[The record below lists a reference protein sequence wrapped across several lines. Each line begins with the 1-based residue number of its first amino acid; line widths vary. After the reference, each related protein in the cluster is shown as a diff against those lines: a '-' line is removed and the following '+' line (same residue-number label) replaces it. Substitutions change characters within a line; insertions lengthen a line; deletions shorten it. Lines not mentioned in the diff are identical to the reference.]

1 MNVLHL
7 VSGELNGGAA
17 RGAYWLHNGLRKIGI
32 DSYILSNSFDT
43 LGDSEV
49 ITIADSKKNKVM
61 KLIREQL
68 DSAPSW
74 LYLNRKQVIFSTG
87 FLGKDFTKTEAYK
100 RADIIHLHWINAGF
114 VNMCHLKKIK
124 KPIVWTM
131 RDMWPMTGG
140 CHVAKALDCTA
151 YETGCGGCPQ
161 LNSKFS
167 YDLSKIVLNRK
178 KKYIPKNI
186 KLVGISTWL
195 SECARKSS
203 IFHNFDV
210 RTISN
215 NVDCQEFF
223 PIPKNTARKL
233 LGIPLNEKIILTA
246 AQNMGDFYK
255 GFDKY
260 IQSLNYL
267 ENEQKHLLFFGKLD
281 KSLLKNSGF
290 EYTSLGYLNDIISLR
305 LAYSAA
311 DVFVAPS
318 LMDAFGKTLAES
330 MACGTPV
337 VCFNATGPKDIVDHK
352 KNGYLAKP
360 FDPQDL
366 ANGIKW
372 VLEDENRYLELSH
385 NARRKVEDHFDIQV
399 VAKQY
404 QSLYQEIMT
413 ETTK

>member
-1 MNVLHL
+1 MKVLHI

-17 RGAYWLHNGLRKIGI
+17 RGAYWLHRGLRKIGV
-32 DSYILSNSFDT
+32 DSYILSDSFDT

-49 ITIADSKKNKVM
+49 FTTADSKKNKVI
-61 KLIREQL
+61 KLIRGQL
-68 DSAPSW
+68 DTAPSW
-74 LYLNRKQVIFSTG
+74 LYRNRKRVIFSTG
-87 FLGKDFTKTEAYK
+87 FFGKDFTKTRAYQM
-100 RADIIHLHWINAGF
+100 ADIIHLHWINAGF
-114 VNMCHLKKIK
+114 VNMHHLKKVK

-140 CHVAKALDCTA
+140 CHYALDCIA
-151 YETGCGGCPQ
+151 YETGCGKCPQ
-161 LNSKFS
+161 LASKFS
-167 YDLSKIVLNRK
+167 HDLSKIVLSRK
-178 KKYIPKNI
+178 KKYVPKNI
-186 KLVGISTWL
+186 KLVGISIWQ

-203 IFHNFDV
+203 LFHDFDI

-215 NVDCQEFF
+215 NVDCQGFF
-223 PIPKNTARKL
+223 PIPKDIARKL
-233 LGIPLNEKIILTA
+233 LGLPLNKKIILA
-246 AQNMGDFYK
+246 GAQNMDDFYK

-267 ENEQKHLLFFGKLD
+267 ENEQDHLLFFGKLD
-281 KSLLKNSGF
+281 TSLLKNSGF
-290 EYTSLGYLNDIISLR
+290 EYTSLGYLNDTISLR

-352 KNGYLAKP
+352 KNGYLAHP

-366 ANGIKW
+366 ARGVKW
-372 VLEDENRYLELSH
+372 VLKDEKRFLELSH
-385 NARRKVEDHFDIQV
+385 NARKKVEDYFDIQI

-404 QSLYQEIMT
+404 QSLYQEIMN
-413 ETTK
+413 E

>member
-1 MNVLHL
+1 MKILHI

-17 RGAYWLHNGLRKIGI
+17 RGAYWLHKGLRKIGV
-32 DSYILSNSFDT
+32 DSYILSDSFDT

-49 ITIADSKKNKVM
+49 FTTADSNKNKVI
-61 KLIREQL
+61 KLIRGQL
-68 DSAPSW
+68 DTAPSW
-74 LYLNRKQVIFSTG
+74 LYRNRKRVIFSTG
-87 FLGKDFTKTEAYK
+87 FFGKDFTKTKVYQK
-100 RADIIHLHWINAGF
+100 ADIIHLHWINAGF
-114 VNMCHLKKIK
+114 VNMHHLKKVK

-140 CHVAKALDCTA
+140 CHYALDCIA
-151 YETGCGGCPQ
+151 YETGCGKCPQ
-161 LNSKFS
+161 LTSKFS
-167 YDLSKIVLNRK
+167 HDLSKIVLSRK
-178 KKYIPKNI
+178 KKYVPKNI
-186 KLVGISTWL
+186 KLVGISIWQ

-203 IFHNFDV
+203 LFHDFDI

-223 PIPKNTARKL
+223 PIPKDTARKL
-233 LGIPLNEKIILTA
+233 LGLPLNKKIILA
-246 AQNMGDFYK
+246 GAQNMGDFYK

-267 ENEQKHLLFFGKLD
+267 ENEQDHLLFFGKLD
-281 KSLLKNSGF
+281 TSLLKNSGF
-290 EYTSLGYLNDIISLR
+290 EYTSLGYLNDTISLR

-352 KNGYLAKP
+352 KNGYLAYP

-366 ANGIKW
+366 ARGVKW
-372 VLEDENRYLELSH
+372 VLKDEKRFLELSH
-385 NARRKVEDHFDIQV
+385 NARKKVEDYFDIQV

-404 QSLYQEIMT
+404 QSLYQEIMN
-413 ETTK
+413 E

>member
-1 MNVLHL
+1 MKVLHI
-7 VSGELNGGAA
+7 VAGELNGGAA
-17 RGAYWLHNGLRKIGI
+17 RGAYWLHKGLRKIGV
-32 DSYILSNSFDT
+32 DSYILSNCNDT

-49 ITIADSKKNKVM
+49 FTTIDSKKNKVI
-61 KLIREQL
+61 KIILEQL
-68 DSAPSW
+68 DAAPSW
-74 LYLNRKQVIFSTG
+74 LYSNRKRIIFSTG
-87 FLGKDFTKTEAYK
+87 LFGKNFTKTKAYQ

-114 VNMCHLKKIK
+114 VNMHHLKKVK

-140 CHVAKALDCTA
+140 CHYALDCTA
-151 YETGCGGCPQ
+151 YETGCGKCPQ

-167 YDLSKIVLNRK
+167 HDLSKIVLSRK

-186 KLVGISTWL
+186 KMVGISTWL

-203 IFHNFDV
+203 LFHDLDL

-215 NVDCQEFF
+215 NVDCDEFI
-223 PIPKNTARKL
+223 PIPKDTARKL
-233 LGIPLNEKIILTA
+233 LGLPLNKKLILA
-246 AQNMGDFYK
+246 GANNINDFYK
-255 GFDKY
+255 GFEKY

-267 ENEQKHLLFFGKLD
+267 EKEQVHLLFFGKLN
-281 KSLLKNSGF
+281 KSLLKNLGF
-290 EYTSLGYLNDIISLR
+290 EYTSLGYLNDTISLR

-330 MACGTPV
+330 MACETPV

-352 KNGYLAKP
+352 NNGYLAHP

-366 ANGIKW
+366 ARGIKW
-372 VLEDENRYLELSH
+372 VLENETRYFELSY
-385 NARRKVEDHFDIQV
+385 NARRKVEDYFDIKI
-399 VAKQY
+399 VAEQY
-404 QSLYQEIMT
+404 QSLYQEIMNG
-413 ETTK
+413 

>member
-1 MNVLHL
+1 MKVLHI

-17 RGAYWLHNGLRKIGI
+17 RGAYWLHKGLRKIGV
-32 DSYILSNSFDT
+32 DSYILSTCYDT

-49 ITIADSKKNKVM
+49 FTTVDSKKNKVI
-61 KLIREQL
+61 KIILEQL
-68 DSAPSW
+68 DAAPSW
-74 LYLNRKQVIFSTG
+74 LYRSRKRIIFSTG
-87 FLGKDFTKTEAYK
+87 FFGQDFTNTKAYQM
-100 RADIIHLHWINAGF
+100 ADIIHLHWINAGF
-114 VNMCHLKKIK
+114 VNMHHLKKVK

-131 RDMWPMTGG
+131 RDMWPLTGG
-140 CHVAKALDCTA
+140 CHYALDCTA
-151 YETGCGGCPQ
+151 YETGCGKCPQ

-167 YDLSKIVLNRK
+167 HDLSKIVLSRK

-195 SECARKSS
+195 SKCARKSS
-203 IFHNFDV
+203 MFHDFDI

-215 NVDCQEFF
+215 NVDCQDFF
-223 PIPKNTARKL
+223 PIPKDIARKV
-233 LGIPLNEKIILTA
+233 LGLPLDKKIILTG
-246 AQNMGDFYK
+246 AQNMNGFYK

-267 ENEQKHLLFFGKLD
+267 GNEQNHLLFFGKLD
-281 KSLLKNSGF
+281 KRLLKNSGF
-290 EYTSLGYLNDIISLR
+290 EFTSLGFLNDTISLR

-330 MACGTPV
+330 MACETPV

-352 KNGYLAKP
+352 KNGYLAHP

-366 ANGIKW
+366 ARGVKW
-372 VLEDENRYLELSH
+372 ILEDEKRYFELSY
-385 NARRKVEDHFDIQV
+385 NARRKVEDYFDIKI
-399 VAKQY
+399 VAEQY
-404 QSLYQEIMT
+404 QSLYQEIMNG
-413 ETTK
+413 